1 MHLGAGSQEFLNSP
15 IQGTGSPM
23 DSPWLLSCS
32 TGLKESMSKH
42 QEALGEKDL
51 RSPFQGV
58 GGQTGSD
65 SLTIYI
71 FLLNECVISQFY
83 TPLLTDFY
91 KKYHDQKVG
100 FIGYF
105 PSFND
110 KPEAIEAFGKKYKL
124 DFPLKQDYYKVWT
137 KKMGATVTPEVAVWD
152 HRTDRLIYRGRIDDS
167 YVRVGKRKL
176 HPQSPDLKN
185 IIDHW
190 LLNETP
196 DTLVQTQAIGCFIS
210 FNGPLD
216 KE

>member
-1 MHLGAGSQEFLNSP
+1 MLLTILSLLLSLWPINGVDKEFPKSR
-15 IQGTGSPM
+15 
-23 DSPWLLSCS
+23 WLLGCS
-32 TGLKESMSKH
+32 TGLTESLSKH
-42 QEALGEKDL
+42 DS
-51 RSPFQGV
+51 SPLEGGRGV
-58 GGQTGSD
+58 GD
-65 SLTIYI
+65 SLTVYI
-71 FLLNECVISQFY
+71 FLLNECVISQYY

-91 KKYHDQKVG
+91 KKYHDRKVG

-152 HRTDRLIYRGRIDDS
+152 HRSDRLIYRGRIDDS

-176 HPQSPDLKN
+176 HSQNHELKN
-185 IIDHW
+185 IIDNW
-190 LLNETP
+190 LLNVIP

-216 KE
+216 RE